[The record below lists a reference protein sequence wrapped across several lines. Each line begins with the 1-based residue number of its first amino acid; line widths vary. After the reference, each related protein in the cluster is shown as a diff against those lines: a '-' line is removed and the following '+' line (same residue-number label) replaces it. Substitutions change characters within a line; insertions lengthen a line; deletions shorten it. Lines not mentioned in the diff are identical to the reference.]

1 VTTSPGE
8 GAGGEI
14 SVTGRAARSTPVAL
28 LALVLVATLF
38 GPAWLHAQEAG
49 LPASEA
55 DIATAPV
62 EIDGVLLF
70 RLRGVSSFPASV
82 RAASV
87 TSRIIAAAQ
96 DRSVTADSLRIVDT
110 DGLLGIM
117 AGNRPIVTIV
127 DADASL
133 EQVGKAALAG
143 VHLLRIRQAID
154 DYRANRSPAAL
165 RRAGVKSLSAT
176 LFLIVGVGLLLWVW
190 RRLDAW
196 LAARLHAHVHDVGI
210 QAFEVMRA
218 DRIRSALRSLLVG
231 TRTLLMV
238 AALLIYVGYVLAAWP
253 RTRSLS
259 RNMVDFAF
267 GPLEVIGN
275 GIVANIPRL
284 AFLVVLFLVI
294 RLLLRLVRLFFE
306 AVERGTVTLKNFDAD
321 WAAPTYKIVRLGI
334 VAFGLIVAY
343 PYIPGSESEAFK
355 GISLFIGIVFSLG
368 SSSAIANIIAGYMM
382 TYRRAFKVGDRVKI
396 GDAIGDVIQ
405 TRLQVTHLKS
415 FKNEEIVIP
424 NSQILSTD
432 VINYSSLAKTQG
444 LILHTDV
451 GIGYEVPWRQV
462 EAMLMAAAARC
473 SPPAS
478 EPPRAFVRLKQL
490 GDFAV
495 SYELNVYCSDVALML
510 PLYGA
515 MHRHILDVFNEYGVQ
530 IMTPAYEGDPP
541 EPKVVPTK
549 DWYTAPATAAVPMPP
564 PRP

>member
-1 VTTSPGE
+1 
-8 GAGGEI
+8 
-14 SVTGRAARSTPVAL
+14 
-28 LALVLVATLF
+28 
-38 GPAWLHAQEAG
+38 
-49 LPASEA
+49 
-55 DIATAPV
+55 
-62 EIDGVLLF
+62 
-70 RLRGVSSFPASV
+70 
-82 RAASV
+82 
-87 TSRIIAAAQ
+87 
-96 DRSVTADSLRIVDT
+96 
-110 DGLLGIM
+110 M
-117 AGNRPIVTIV
+117 
-127 DADASL
+127 
-133 EQVGKAALAG
+133 
-143 VHLLRIRQAID
+143 
-154 DYRANRSPAAL
+154 
-165 RRAGVKSLSAT
+165 
-176 LFLIVGVGLLLWVW
+176 
-190 RRLDAW
+190 
-196 LAARLHAHVHDVGI
+196 
-210 QAFEVMRA
+210 
-218 DRIRSALRSLLVG
+218 
-231 TRTLLMV
+231 
-238 AALLIYVGYVLAAWP
+238 
-253 RTRSLS
+253 
-259 RNMVDFAF
+259 
-267 GPLEVIGN
+267 
-275 GIVANIPRL
+275 
-284 AFLVVLFLVI
+284 
-294 RLLLRLVRLFFE
+294 RLFFE
-306 AVERGTVTLKNFDAD
+306 AVERGTVTLQNFDAD

-334 VAFGLIVAY
+334 VAFALIVAY

-382 TYRRAFKVGDRVKI
+382 TYRRAFKIGDRVKI

-432 VINYSSLAKTQG
+432 VINYSSLARTQG

-473 SPPAS
+473 APPAS

-541 EPKVVPTK
+541 EPKIVPPK
-549 DWYTAPATAAVPMPP
+549 DWYHRASGTAAAPVPP